1 MRDMPRESKHELKR
15 RWGGQEFTGLIKA
28 SKTSGTH
35 QFCVYVFEC
44 NVVYVV
50 LMIFVPTG

>member
-15 RWGGQEFTGLIKA
+15 RWVGEEFRGSIKT

-44 NVVYVV
+44 NVV
-50 LMIFVPTG
+50 

>member
-15 RWGGQEFTGLIKA
+15 RWVGEEFRGSIKT

-35 QFCVYVFEC
+35 QICVYVFEC
-44 NVVYVV
+44 NVV
-50 LMIFVPTG
+50 